1 MSTIKKVWTG
11 TAPTHTF
18 KDDVSG
24 FGIFSAAQGLT
35 PTGHT
40 KVATISYRTFNTT
53 TEAFGVTQ
61 TVEFYSNSGSS
72 SGNTW
77 LASVTGTDLILNS
90 TGGSGGSPT
99 VLGTM
104 PDLSSLN
111 RLRDVLT
118 VLENAGL
125 MTTEIISGSGTLV
138 QTIYTS
144 TGPFNIVIS
153 YYESGA
159 STPSTMTITPEGY
172 TITLLTTSVNAVFDT
187 QSPAAGTIIY
197 SDRTQSITITQAEP
211 EAGTVLGT
219 MPDLEAE
226 EYSNNTDI
234 LDELATA
241 GILSKTTS
249 GSGFK
254 KTTVYTVLCNSL
266 TITNASGGETATIG
280 AAGYSGAPA
289 TITKSKGQT
298 FEYSTMVILEGYHS
312 QYFTQSIAAGTS
324 VTENTDITIT
334 TVEDLHEFGEMPS
347 SMTLSDSETTIL
359 NTLVSADL
367 VTLSGT
373 RYIPNCTLVIAYRDG
388 DSAIVSDASTR
399 TYPAGEA
406 ILLPS
411 WKSNIPSNTYLSAFS
426 FAPSA
431 GTTMYGSGQ
440 IVLRYTYKASS
451 GGGGDLDM

>member
-1 MSTIKKVWTG
+1 
-11 TAPTHTF
+11 
-18 KDDVSG
+18 
-24 FGIFSAAQGLT
+24 
-35 PTGHT
+35 
-40 KVATISYRTFNTT
+40 
-53 TEAFGVTQ
+53 
-61 TVEFYSNSGSS
+61 
-72 SGNTW
+72 
-77 LASVTGTDLILNS
+77 
-90 TGGSGGSPT
+90 
-99 VLGTM
+99 M

-111 RLRDVLT
+111 RLGDVLT
-118 VLENAGL
+118 ALENAGL
-125 MTTEIISGSGTLV
+125 MTTETSGGSGTLV
-138 QTIYTS
+138 QTTYTS

-153 YYESGA
+153 YYA
-159 STPSTMTITPEGY
+159 SKILELNTITITPEGY
-172 TITLLTTSVNAVFDT
+172 TTALIGISTTTLFDT
-187 QSPAAGTIIY
+187 QSPTAGTVIY
-197 SDRTQSITITQAEP
+197 SDRTQNITVIQAEP
-211 EAGTVLGT
+211 ESGTALGT

-234 LDELATA
+234 LDKLATA

-254 KTTVYTVLCNSL
+254 KTTIYTVLCNSL
-266 TITNASGGETATIG
+266 TITNASGGGKAAIG
-280 AAGYSGAPA
+280 AVGYSGAPA

-298 FEYSTMVILEGYHS
+298 FEYSTMAISEGYHS
-312 QYFTQSIAAGTS
+312 QYFTQSIAANTS

-359 NTLVSADL
+359 NTLASADL

-388 DSAIVSDASTR
+388 DTAIVSDASTR

-440 IVLRYTYKASS
+440 IVLRYTYKAGS
-451 GGGGDLDM
+451 GGGGDVNM